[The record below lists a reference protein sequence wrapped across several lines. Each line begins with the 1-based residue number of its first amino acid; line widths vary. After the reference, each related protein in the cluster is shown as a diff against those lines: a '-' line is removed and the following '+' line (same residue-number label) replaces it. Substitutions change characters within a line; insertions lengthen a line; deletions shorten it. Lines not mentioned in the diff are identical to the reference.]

1 VSTDDAER
9 ELTAVN
15 GREQESER
23 SGALPP
29 FLPARMLNEF
39 AYCPRLAYL
48 EWVQGE
54 FADNDDTVEGRHH
67 HRNVDRGRERP
78 RRDDGDADSP
88 RIHERS
94 VWLGSEQLG
103 LSAKIDLLEGQGRRV
118 TPVDYKRGKRPHVPR
133 GAYEPE
139 LVQLCA
145 QGLLLRDHGYDC
157 DEGVLYF
164 VGSRERVRV
173 VFDDALVSRTIELAA
188 QMRAVAAGTIIPPPL
203 VDSPKCPRCS
213 LVTICLPDEIGF
225 LRKADGSAPPPR
237 PLVPARDDALP
248 LHVQHP
254 GARIQKDGEV
264 LRILQDDRL
273 LAEARLGDTSQVV
286 LFGSVH
292 ITTPVVQ
299 ELCRRDIP
307 LCYLSSGGWFY
318 GITHGMSH
326 KNVDLRR
333 QQHAAAADPAR
344 CLELARRFVRVK
356 IANCR
361 TLLRRNHPAPPD
373 ELLGALKGDIR
384 RAGQV
389 DGLEGLLGVEGMA
402 AHRYFSAFAEMLH
415 PEEGETGTFDLRS
428 RNRRPPRDP
437 VNALL
442 SFAYAMLVR
451 EWAVVL
457 FSVGFDPY
465 LGFYHQPRYGRP
477 ALALDLMEEF
487 RPLVADSLVL
497 TVVNNGEIRAE
508 HFVRGPGAVGLTA
521 AGRRKFIDAYERR
534 MSQEI
539 THPVFGYRISYRRV
553 LEVQARLLARHLT
566 GEIPDY
572 PPFTTR

>member
-1 VSTDDAER
+1 MADVLPRDRSA
-9 ELTAVN
+9 LSGTAVP
-15 GREQESER
+15 E
-23 SGALPP
+23 
-29 FLPARMLNEF
+29 FLPVRMLNEF
-39 AYCPRLAYL
+39 TYCPRLGYL

-54 FADNDDTVEGRHH
+54 FADNDETVEGRYH
-67 HRNVDRGRERP
+67 HRNVDRVRQRG
-78 RRDDGDADSP
+78 RRDEENGDAP
-88 RIHERS
+88 KIHERS
-94 VWLGSEQLG
+94 VWLGSEALG
-103 LSAKIDLLEGQGRRV
+103 LSAKIDLLEGQGQRV

-133 GAYEPE
+133 GGAYEPE

-145 QGLLLRDHGYDC
+145 QGLLLRDHGYEC
-157 DEGVLYF
+157 EEGVLFF
-164 VGSRERVRV
+164 VGSKERVRV
-173 VFDDALVSRTIELAA
+173 VFDDELVARTVELAA
-188 QMRAVAAGTIIPPPL
+188 QMRAVAAGATIPPPL

-213 LVTICLPDEIGF
+213 LVSICLPDEVAY
-225 LRKADGSAPPPR
+225 LRGTDGTSGPPR

-254 GARIQKDGEV
+254 GARIRKDGEV
-264 LRILQDDRL
+264 LKIVDDDEVIG
-273 LAEARLGDTSQVV
+273 EARLGETSQVV
-286 LFGSVH
+286 LFGGVH
-292 ITTPVVQ
+292 VTTPVIQ
-299 ELCRRDIP
+299 ELCQRGVP

-326 KNVDLRR
+326 KNVELRR
-333 QQHAAAADPAR
+333 RQYAVASEATR
-344 CLELARRFVRVK
+344 CLALARRFVRVK

-361 TLLRRNHPAPPD
+361 TLLRRNHPSPD
-373 ELLGALKGDIR
+373 EALLEALKGDIR

-415 PEEGETGTFDLRS
+415 PGEGETATFDFRS

-442 SFAYAMLVR
+442 SLAYAMLVR
-451 EWAVVL
+451 EWTVVL

-477 ALALDLMEEF
+477 ALALDLMEEY
-487 RPLVADSLVL
+487 RPLICDSLVL

-508 HFVRGPGAVGLTA
+508 HFVRGLGAVSLSA
-521 AGRRKFIDAYERR
+521 AGRRKFIEAYERR

-566 GEIPDY
+566 DEIPDY

>member
-1 VSTDDAER
+1 MTTDASEPARLVAVAASEGPDA
-9 ELTAVN
+9 V
-15 GREQESER
+15 
-23 SGALPP
+23 PP
-29 FLPARMLNEF
+29 FLPVRMLNEF
-39 AYCPRLAYL
+39 TYCPRLGYL

-54 FADNDDTVEGRHH
+54 FADNDETVEGRYH
-67 HRNVDRGRERP
+67 HRNVDRVRQRS
-78 RRDDGDADSP
+78 RRDEGDADAP
-88 RIHERS
+88 KIHERS
-94 VWLGSEQLG
+94 VWLGSEALG

-118 TPVDYKRGKRPHVPR
+118 TPVDYKRGKRPHAPR

-145 QGLLLRDHGYDC
+145 QGLLLRDHGYEC
-157 DEGVLYF
+157 DEGVLFF
-164 VGSRERVRV
+164 VSSRERVRV
-173 VFDDALVSRTIELAA
+173 VFDEALIARTVELAA
-188 QMRAVAAGTIIPPPL
+188 QMRAVAAGTTIPPPL

-213 LVTICLPDEIGF
+213 LVSICLPDEIGY
-225 LRKADGSAPPPR
+225 LRNTDGAATPPR

-264 LRILQDDRL
+264 LKIVHDDEVIG
-273 LAEARLGDTSQVV
+273 EARLGETSQVV

-292 ITTPVVQ
+292 VTTPVVQ
-299 ELCRRDIP
+299 ELCQRGIP
-307 LCYLSSGGWFY
+307 LSYLSSGGWFY

-326 KNVDLRR
+326 KNVELRR
-333 QQHAAAADPAR
+333 RQYAVAADPAR

-361 TLLRRNHPAPPD
+361 TLIRRNHPSPSE
-373 ELLGALKGDIR
+373 ELLGALTGDIR
-384 RAGQV
+384 RAGHV
-389 DGLEGLLGVEGMA
+389 DGLDALLGVEGMA
-402 AHRYFSAFAEMLH
+402 AHRYFSAFAEMLA
-415 PEEGETGTFDLRS
+415 PGEGETATFDLRT

-442 SFAYAMLVR
+442 SLAYAMLAR
-451 EWAVVL
+451 EWTVVL

-477 ALALDLMEEF
+477 ALALDLMEEY
-487 RPLVADSLVL
+487 RPLIADSLVL
-497 TVVNNGEIRAE
+497 TVVNNGEVRAE
-508 HFVRGPGAVGLTA
+508 HFVHGLGAVSLTA
-521 AGRRKFIDAYERR
+521 AGRRKFIEAYERR

-553 LEVQARLLARHLT
+553 LEVQARLLARHLSD
-566 GEIPDY
+566 EIPDY